1 MTKSEELLSL
11 FLQYANHDA
20 ELTRRNTKKSLQFYD
35 NSELNCVHSIGN
47 LEMPNVTAIAADMH
61 MTRGAISKILKKLA
75 EKGVVNSYQLPDN
88 RQKIFFRL
96 TEKGQEL
103 YGQHAERHQ
112 KWSDLEL
119 RFFEAV
125 PQKEAEIVISF
136 MRRFNEHLQSC
147 LEDGKEE

>member
-20 ELTRRNTKKSLQFYD
+20 ELTRRNTKKRLQFYD

-75 EKGVVNSYQLPDN
+75 EKGVVDSYQLPDN
-88 RQKIFFRL
+88 RQ
-96 TEKGQEL
+96 
-103 YGQHAERHQ
+103 
-112 KWSDLEL
+112 
-119 RFFEAV
+119 
-125 PQKEAEIVISF
+125 
-136 MRRFNEHLQSC
+136 
-147 LEDGKEE
+147 